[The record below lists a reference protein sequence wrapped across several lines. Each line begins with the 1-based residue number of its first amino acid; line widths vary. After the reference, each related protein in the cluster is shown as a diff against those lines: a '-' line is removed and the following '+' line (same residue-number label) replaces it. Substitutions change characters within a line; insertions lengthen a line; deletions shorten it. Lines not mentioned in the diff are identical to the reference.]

1 MNKQRAIFVDKGS
14 GGWGTGLRI
23 EPKGKRTKVVSITGG
38 GIHPVARKIAQV
50 SGTEAIDGFKNSVPE
65 DEMMCVVIDC
75 GGTARIGL
83 YPMKRIPTVDVLP
96 SSPSGPLAKHIK
108 EDIFV
113 SGVTEKEIRLA
124 DEQAE
129 GLSETEETSEA
140 SQINTSHKENPN
152 KMNKQRAIFVEK
164 GSGGWGTGLKIE
176 PHGKKMKVVS
186 ITGGGIHPV
195 ARKIAQVSGTEAIDG
210 FKNSVPEDEMMC
222 VVIDCG
228 GTARIGLY
236 PMKRIP
242 TVDVLPS
249 SPSGPLAKHIK
260 EDIFVSGVTEKEIRL
275 AGEQAEIPSESQ
287 GTSEPSQLN
296 TNEKENLSKNDVKK
310 EEREDRDNFL
320 MRFSKGIGKVTG
332 TFYQAGRDSID
343 MLIKNIIPFMAFVS
357 MLIGIINYTGI
368 GDAMAHILSPLAGSL
383 WGLIILAFV
392 CTLPF
397 LSPVLGP
404 GSVIAQIIG
413 VLIGTE
419 IAKGNIPP
427 QFALP
432 ALFAINAQ
440 VGADFIPVGLSL
452 GEAKAETVQYG
463 VPAVLYSRLI
473 TGVLAVIIAY
483 VASIGMF

>member
-1 MNKQRAIFVDKGS
+1 MTQQRAIFVDKGS

-23 EPKGKRTKVVSITGG
+23 EPKGKKVKVVSITGG
-38 GIHPVARKIAQV
+38 GIHPVARKIAEV
-50 SGTEAIDGFKNSVPE
+50 SGTEAVDGFKTSVPE

-113 SGVTEKEIRLA
+113 SGVTEKQITVA
-124 DEQAE
+124 DEQ
-129 GLSETEETSEA
+129 SESEIGQSEIKEETVTKKFDTTDKESFKKDYE
-140 SQINTSHKENPN
+140 QLKKEN
-152 KMNKQRAIFVEK
+152 QDK
-164 GSGGWGTGLKIE
+164 G
-176 PHGKKMKVVS
+176 
-186 ITGGGIHPV
+186 
-195 ARKIAQVSGTEAIDG
+195 
-210 FKNSVPEDEMMC
+210 
-222 VVIDCG
+222 
-228 GTARIGLY
+228 
-236 PMKRIP
+236 
-242 TVDVLPS
+242 
-249 SPSGPLAKHIK
+249 
-260 EDIFVSGVTEKEIRL
+260 
-275 AGEQAEIPSESQ
+275 
-287 GTSEPSQLN
+287 
-296 TNEKENLSKNDVKK
+296 
-310 EEREDRDNFL
+310 DNFL
-320 MRFSKGIGKVTG
+320 IRFSRGIGKVTG
-332 TFYQAGRDSID
+332 TFYQAGRDSIE

-368 GDAMAHILSPLAGSL
+368 GDAIATFLTPLAGSL
-383 WGLIILAFV
+383 WGLIILVLV

-404 GSVIAQIIG
+404 GAVIAQVIG

-452 GEAKAETVQYG
+452 GEAKPETVQYG

-473 TGVLAVIIAY
+473 TGVLAVVIAY
-483 VASIGMF
+483 IASIGMY

>member
-1 MNKQRAIFVDKGS
+1 MAQGGSVLTTQRAIFVDKGS

-23 EPKGKRTKVVSITGG
+23 EPRGKKVKVVSITGG
-38 GIHPVARKIAQV
+38 GIHPVARKIAEL
-50 SGTEAIDGFKNSVPE
+50 SGTEAIDGFKTSVPE

-83 YPMKRIPTVDVLP
+83 YPMKRIPTVDILP
-96 SSPSGPLAKHIK
+96 SSPSGPLAKYIK

-113 SGVTEKEIRLA
+113 SGVTEKQITVANEELESHVSEEITTNNKFNPT
-124 DEQAE
+124 DK
-129 GLSETEETSEA
+129 EE
-140 SQINTSHKENPN
+140 
-152 KMNKQRAIFVEK
+152 F
-164 GSGGWGTGLKIE
+164 
-176 PHGKKMKVVS
+176 
-186 ITGGGIHPV
+186 
-195 ARKIAQVSGTEAIDG
+195 
-210 FKNSVPEDEMMC
+210 
-222 VVIDCG
+222 
-228 GTARIGLY
+228 
-236 PMKRIP
+236 
-242 TVDVLPS
+242 
-249 SPSGPLAKHIK
+249 
-260 EDIFVSGVTEKEIRL
+260 
-275 AGEQAEIPSESQ
+275 
-287 GTSEPSQLN
+287 
-296 TNEKENLSKNDVKK
+296 KK
-310 EEREDRDNFL
+310 EYEQLKKETQDENNNFL
-320 MRFSKGIGKVTG
+320 LRFSRGIGKVTG

-368 GDAMAHILSPLAGSL
+368 GDAIATFLSPLAGSL
-383 WGLIILAFV
+383 WGLIVLVLV

-404 GSVIAQIIG
+404 GAVIAQVIG

-452 GEAKAETVQYG
+452 GEAKPETVQYG

-473 TGVLAVIIAY
+473 TGVLAVVIAY
-483 VASIGMF
+483 IASIGMY

>member
-1 MNKQRAIFVDKGS
+1 MTHQRAIFVEKGS
-14 GGWGTGLRI
+14 GGWGKGLRI
-23 EPKGKRTKVVSITGG
+23 EPKGKKTKVVSITGG
-38 GIHPVARKIAQV
+38 GIHPVAKKIAEV

-83 YPMKRIPTVDVLP
+83 YPMKRIPTVDILS

-113 SGVTEKEIRLA
+113 SGVTEKQIKLA

-129 GLSETEETSEA
+129 SKPELEETPET
-140 SQINTSHKENPN
+140 SQFDK
-152 KMNKQRAIFVEK
+152 
-164 GSGGWGTGLKIE
+164 
-176 PHGKKMKVVS
+176 
-186 ITGGGIHPV
+186 
-195 ARKIAQVSGTEAIDG
+195 
-210 FKNSVPEDEMMC
+210 
-222 VVIDCG
+222 
-228 GTARIGLY
+228 
-236 PMKRIP
+236 
-242 TVDVLPS
+242 
-249 SPSGPLAKHIK
+249 
-260 EDIFVSGVTEKEIRL
+260 
-275 AGEQAEIPSESQ
+275 
-287 GTSEPSQLN
+287 
-296 TNEKENLSKNDVKK
+296 NEKENFKKNDEQLNK
-310 EEREDRDNFL
+310 ENQDSGNNFL
-320 MRFSKGIGKVTG
+320 MRFSRSIGKVTG
-332 TFYQAGRDSID
+332 TFYQAGRDSVD

-368 GDAMAHILSPLAGSL
+368 GDAIATFLSPLAGSL
-383 WGLIILAFV
+383 WGLMIIALV

-440 VGADFIPVGLSL
+440 AGADFIPVGLSL
-452 GEAKAETVQYG
+452 GEAKPETVQYG

-473 TGVLAVIIAY
+473 TGVLAVVIAY
-483 VASIGMF
+483 VASIGMYE

>member
-23 EPKGKRTKVVSITGG
+23 EPKGKKTKVVSITGG

-124 DEQAE
+124 DEQIE
-129 GLSETEETSEA
+129 SHSET
-140 SQINTSHKENPN
+140 
-152 KMNKQRAIFVEK
+152 
-164 GSGGWGTGLKIE
+164 
-176 PHGKKMKVVS
+176 
-186 ITGGGIHPV
+186 
-195 ARKIAQVSGTEAIDG
+195 
-210 FKNSVPEDEMMC
+210 
-222 VVIDCG
+222 
-228 GTARIGLY
+228 
-236 PMKRIP
+236 
-242 TVDVLPS
+242 
-249 SPSGPLAKHIK
+249 
-260 EDIFVSGVTEKEIRL
+260 
-275 AGEQAEIPSESQ
+275 
-287 GTSEPSQLN
+287 SQLN
-296 TNEKENLSKNDVKK
+296 TSNKENSNINNEDLKK
-310 EEREDRDNFL
+310 EDQGDRDNFL

-368 GDAMAHILSPLAGSL
+368 GDAMATFLSPLAGSL

-392 CTLPF
+392 CSLPF

-483 VASIGMF
+483 VASIGLYQ

>member
-23 EPKGKRTKVVSITGG
+23 EPKGKKTKVVSITGG

-50 SGTEAIDGFKNSVPE
+50 SGTEAVDGFKHSVPEDEMLCVVIDCGGTARIGLYPMKRIPTVDVLPSSPSGPLAKHIKEDIFVSGVTEKEIRLAEPEETAEASQINTSDKENPNKMNKERAIFVDKGSGGWGTGLRIEPKGKKTKVVSITGGGIHPVARKIAQVSGTEAVDGFKHSVSE

-129 GLSETEETSEA
+129 
-140 SQINTSHKENPN
+140 
-152 KMNKQRAIFVEK
+152 
-164 GSGGWGTGLKIE
+164 
-176 PHGKKMKVVS
+176 
-186 ITGGGIHPV
+186 
-195 ARKIAQVSGTEAIDG
+195 
-210 FKNSVPEDEMMC
+210 
-222 VVIDCG
+222 
-228 GTARIGLY
+228 
-236 PMKRIP
+236 
-242 TVDVLPS
+242 
-249 SPSGPLAKHIK
+249 
-260 EDIFVSGVTEKEIRL
+260 
-275 AGEQAEIPSESQ
+275 IPSESEDP
-287 GTSEPSQLN
+287 SETSQLN
-296 TNEKENLSKNDVKK
+296 INDKENLNEEMKK
-310 EEREDRDNFL
+310 DEREDRDNFL